1 MYLVNI
7 QNFIIAR
14 FFYIKNMEN
23 NIDRRS
29 FLKNLAIVGAA
40 FTLKMKGGMEVF
52 AQTASGAADLVA
64 VMGGEPEA
72 MFKRAIEE
80 MGGIDKF
87 VKRGQKIVVK
97 PNIGWD
103 KTPELAANTNPLL
116 IKEIVSQC
124 IAAGAKEVVVFD
136 NTCDNWKRSY
146 ATSGIEAAA
155 KAAGAKVIPADDKSY
170 YTEVSLP
177 QGKKLKSMKLHK
189 AILDCDAWINVPI
202 LKHHGGAN
210 MSIAMKNLMGI
221 IWDRKIFHI
230 SNLQQCIADVCTLQ
244 KKPVLN
250 VVDAYRVLKANGP
263 RGRSVEDVVLSK
275 ALFISQDMVAVDTA
289 ATKFFNQIR
298 EMPLDDVKH
307 IEHGQELKLGTM
319 DIDKLNVKRI
329 RL

>member
-170 YTEVSLP
+170 YSEVSLP